1 MSADLPKEKKKTKS
15 AGSLFDLILNKKSLF
30 GVKIDESLKKN
41 PELFQNNIPIVLLRC
56 IEYIDQNGLKTENLF
71 QSNVKKSDYKILKD
85 AFDKGEVVDE
95 VGFESPFIA
104 SGLLR
109 HYFSELPAPIIPH
122 DDSYKFVKATGMK
135 DRAVALGHFRKL
147 YRSLPPV
154 NQTIL
159 CYFVCFLARYNAY
172 WEYNK
177 STAQILAD
185 EFGYALLR
193 HSEST
198 ENQKFLF
205 SMTLVIMIEEF
216 EFIFEQSKYQR
227 DTMTTKPVF
236 GGALSVQPLIDG
248 IPFVIKKTLD
258 FLNQY
263 VETEGVLRISGSSA
277 TIVEIKDT
285 FEKGQEV
292 DFSKLETPVH
302 VAAGVLKLYLREL
315 PEPLLIFPLYD
326 KFIQSVDNPEIKLS
340 ELLKKLPAINQLV
353 LKHLMQF
360 LNKVNQNSDTNKMPA
375 ANIATTI
382 GPNLLRQ
389 YSVFESDSSMIQD
402 VEKVIKCIKSIVDN
416 FNTLFKEK

>member
-1 MSADLPKEKKKTKS
+1 ML
-15 AGSLFDLILNKKSLF
+15 
-30 GVKIDESLKKN
+30 
-41 PELFQNNIPIVLLRC
+41 
-56 IEYIDQNGLKTENLF
+56 
-71 QSNVKKSDYKILKD
+71 KKSDYKILKE
-85 AFDKGEVVDE
+85 AFDKGEVVDQ

-104 SGLLR
+104 AGLLR
-109 HYFSELPAPIIPH
+109 HYFSELPSPIIPH

-177 STAQILAD
+177 STPQILAD

-236 GGALSVQPLIDG
+236 GGALSVQQFVNG
-248 IPFVIKKTLD
+248 IPIVMKITLD
-258 FLNQY
+258 FLNQNA
-263 VETEGVLRISGSSA
+263 ETEGVLRISGSST
-277 TIVEIKDT
+277 TIVEIKDSL
-285 FEKGQEV
+285 EKGQEV

-315 PEPLLIFPLYD
+315 PEPLLTFPLYD
-326 KFIQSVDNPEIKLS
+326 LFLQTVDDLDNVPKLNA
-340 ELLKKLPAINQLV
+340 LIKKLPAINQLV

-360 LNKVNQNSDTNKMPA
+360 LNKVNQNSDVNKMPA
-375 ANIATTI
+375 TNIATTI

-389 YSVFESDSSMIQD
+389 YSVFESESTMIHD
-402 VEKVIKCIKSIVDN
+402 VEKVIKCIKNIVDN
-416 FNTLFKEK
+416 FNTIFKDN